1 MKVEKITET
10 EFRKMIL
17 TSSDRLNKNAEFIN
31 SLNVFP
37 VPDGDTGTNMSLS
50 FASGSKYV
58 SESTSANVGDLAQAL
73 AKGLL
78 MGARGNSGVI
88 LSQVFR
94 GFAKSVSNKKELTPQ
109 DLAQALQG
117 GVETAYKAVMKPQEG
132 TILTVARKSAEA
144 AKKVAKDDGDI
155 VAVMKDTYEAAEA
168 ALKTT
173 PDLLPVLKEVGV
185 VDSGGQGLTFVYQGF
200 YDALSGNVRDD
211 EVHKPS
217 PVEMDEMVSAE
228 HHKSAQGKL
237 NTEDI
242 KYGYCTEIM
251 VRLGAGRLVEKKF
264 DYDEF
269 RGYLAEIGDSLL
281 VIADDE
287 VVKVH
292 VHTEHPGMVLSY
304 GQKFG
309 SLIKVKVDN
318 MRLQHE
324 TILEKDEE
332 EEREEEISEN
342 EISGD
347 YGIIAIASGEGV
359 AEIFKNLGATY
370 VLSGGQ
376 TMNPSTKDIVDAI
389 AKTKKDKVI
398 ILPNN
403 KNIFLAADQAAEVCD
418 VDAVVVPSK
427 TIAQG
432 MAAMLGFSKDAD
444 LEENKEAMT
453 DELDTVISGQ
463 VTIAV
468 RDTTIEGREIKKDDY
483 MGIVDGNI
491 VVTNPDRKEAAIEM
505 VKAMLDED
513 SEVVTIIYGEDGNKE
528 EAEAIETAVSE
539 LDEDLEIEIHEGNQP
554 VYPYLISVE

>member
-144 AKKVAKDDGDI
+144 AKKVSKDGGDI

-217 PVEMDEMVSAE
+217 PVEMNEMVSAE

-427 TIAQG
+427 TITQG